1 MLLLF
6 LLRKNTMEE
15 WKNKR
20 TFSRFPAEGEGGK
33 KREFSGRS
41 KTRPRP
47 ARMVF
52 NIIFALVGLVILA
65 AFIYQ
70 GISGMK
76 GGKRLH
82 PEDFMDTPR
91 PDYKPDDYGLV
102 ADVYDGDTVLL
113 EDGRKI
119 RYLGMDTPET
129 AKPWNPVADP
139 YADEAEEYNY
149 KRVMGKKVG
158 LIYGPERKDHYGRT
172 LAYIIVDGSCVN
184 AELLRRGLARLFV
197 AGRYM
202 KFKKWILKAEAEA
215 KNNHLGLWSQT
226 FFN

>member
-1 MLLLF
+1 M
-6 LLRKNTMEE
+6 MENSE
-15 WKNKR
+15 NKK
-20 TFSRFPAEGEGGK
+20 TFSRFPAEGETGE
-33 KREFSGRS
+33 KREFPGRG
-41 KTRPRP
+41 KVRPRP
-47 ARMVF
+47 AQKAV
-52 NIIFALVGLVILA
+52 NIIFVVVGLVILV

-91 PDYKPDDYGLV
+91 PDYKPDDYGRV
-102 ADVYDGDTVLL
+102 VDVYDGDTVLL
-113 EDGRKI
+113 KDGRRI

-129 AKPWNPVADP
+129 AKPWDPVADP
-139 YADEAEEYNY
+139 YADEAKEYNY

-184 AELLRRGLARLFV
+184 AELVRRGLARLFV

-202 KFKKWILKAEAEA
+202 KFKNWFLKAEAEA
-215 KNNHLGLWSQT
+215 KKNHLGLWSQT
-226 FFN
+226 VFN